1 MENHPFLR
9 SLVAEGGPSG
19 TGRLATT
26 SANRSDAGERF
37 DAKLSNRLRER
48 EAAGE
53 RVEDRRE
60 TLSATRERRE
70 ARSERSERR
79 NRSAETTESSSS
91 TQATDEVRER
101 DRAQGEV
108 EAGAA
113 EQDTQAEPCT
123 EACNEPTAER
133 ATDAARTEAKPAKAA
148 RGETPTGAAQ
158 AEGEQAPA
166 TETLGVQLGQG
177 KGLESHAKLA
187 PKPNVA
193 LEGANEAVDAPQGE
207 LAVEGAKDYATL
219 SIRIENSIKESQLRE
234 QSVLDLWESLSE
246 RQSLLNATPNIRPAK
261 GWFTSRFGYRVSPF
275 TGRPALH
282 AGLDIAAAP
291 GAPVYAPADG
301 VVTFAGYDEG
311 YGKMITLD
319 HGYGVTTRFGHN
331 AQIYV
336 QVGQKV
342 SRWDVISSVGNTG
355 RSTGPHVHYEVRV
368 NGVPRDPAL
377 YILDE

>member
-1 MENHPFLR
+1 MIDKKITIFFVTNDAGQTRKLVISSSKLKAFVIGLVFCVLAMTAGVVDYFGLLLQTAENKKLKSENAQLIKQFQLVEGKVGALEASLERVKTFTTKLKLITNIDGEDR
-9 SLVAEGGPSG
+9 SLK
-19 TGRLATT
+19 LAMGSTP
-26 SANRSDAGERF
+26 SANQP
-37 DAKLSNRLRER
+37 
-48 EAAGE
+48 
-53 RVEDRRE
+53 V
-60 TLSATRERRE
+60 
-70 ARSERSERR
+70 
-79 NRSAETTESSSS
+79 
-91 TQATDEVRER
+91 DEMNQPMEQ
-101 DRAQGEV
+101 RAQIDDLEKV
-108 EAGAA
+108 DSEFY
-113 EQDTQAEPCT
+113 EKKPV
-123 EACNEPTAER
+123 NE
-133 ATDAARTEAKPAKAA
+133 KK
-148 RGETPTGAAQ
+148 
-158 AEGEQAPA
+158 
-166 TETLGVQLGQG
+166 
-177 KGLESHAKLA
+177 
-187 PKPNVA
+187 
-193 LEGANEAVDAPQGE
+193 GE

-261 GWFTSRFGYRVSPF
+261 GWFTSRFGYRISPF

-331 AQIYV
+331 AQLYV

>member
-1 MENHPFLR
+1 MIDKKVTIFFVSNEAGQTRKLVVSSSKLKASLIGLVFCALALTAGVVDYFGLLLQTAENKKLKSENAQLIKQFQVVEGKVGALESSLERVKTFTTKLKLITNIDGEDR
-9 SLVAEGGPSG
+9 SLKLAMGTTPSANQPVDDMNQPMEQRAPIGDLEKADSEFYEKKPVNERKGELAAEGG
-19 TGRLATT
+19 
-26 SANRSDAGERF
+26 
-37 DAKLSNRLRER
+37 
-48 EAAGE
+48 
-53 RVEDRRE
+53 
-60 TLSATRERRE
+60 
-70 ARSERSERR
+70 
-79 NRSAETTESSSS
+79 
-91 TQATDEVRER
+91 
-101 DRAQGEV
+101 
-108 EAGAA
+108 
-113 EQDTQAEPCT
+113 
-123 EACNEPTAER
+123 
-133 ATDAARTEAKPAKAA
+133 
-148 RGETPTGAAQ
+148 
-158 AEGEQAPA
+158 
-166 TETLGVQLGQG
+166 
-177 KGLESHAKLA
+177 
-187 PKPNVA
+187 
-193 LEGANEAVDAPQGE
+193 
-207 LAVEGAKDYATL
+207 KDYATL

-311 YGKMITLD
+311 YGKMITID